1 MMEGELLVWAVVVLG
16 FSAGSNAQ
24 SEVVCGLAPLNNRI
38 VGGVDAPPGAWPWQ
52 ASLHSSNGHFCG
64 GSLIN
69 SQWVLTAAH
78 CFPRGVPS
86 GFTVY
91 LGRANQQSLNPNE
104 VSRSLSRLI
113 LNPNYNS
120 DTMDNDIAL
129 LLLSYPVTF
138 TNYIRPVCLAPADG
152 TYPAGT
158 TCWVTGWGTISSSGA
173 PLPFPQRLQEVSVPV
188 VSNAQCNSAY
198 GSITSNMI
206 CAGLAAGGKDSCQG
220 DSGGPL
226 VTKSGSQW
234 IQIGV
239 VSFGIGCAEPNV
251 PGVYARVS
259 QYNSWITRTTSGS
272 AHVVSRSAPLLLS
285 FVPILLS
292 LVLV

>member
-1 MMEGELLVWAVVVLG
+1 SCLWPCT
-16 FSAGSNAQ
+16 AQ
-24 SEVVCGLAPLNNRI
+24 QQDRRRRRRPPRGLALA
-38 VGGVDAPPGAWPWQ
+38 GQ
-52 ASLHSSNGHFCG
+52 S
-64 GSLIN
+64 
-69 SQWVLTAAH
+69 T
-78 CFPRGVPS
+78 
-86 GFTVY
+86 
-91 LGRANQQSLNPNE
+91 QQQRTLLRRLPDQQP
-104 VSRSLSRLI
+104 LI

-206 CAGLAAGGKDSCQG
+206 CAGLAAGGKDSCQ
-220 DSGGPL
+220 
-226 VTKSGSQW
+226 
-234 IQIGV
+234 IGV